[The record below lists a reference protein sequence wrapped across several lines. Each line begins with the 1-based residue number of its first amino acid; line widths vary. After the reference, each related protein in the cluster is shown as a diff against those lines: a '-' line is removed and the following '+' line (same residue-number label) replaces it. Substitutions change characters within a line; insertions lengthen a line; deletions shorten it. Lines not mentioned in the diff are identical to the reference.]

1 MGGEDGCASLGRKR
15 VSGWATDWRE
25 ESDLVT
31 GELREIP
38 VFTPDDRGSRD
49 PGKNKNCWSK
59 GTDKEKPSDQ
69 GRQLP

>member
-38 VFTPDDRGSRD
+38 VFTPDD
-49 PGKNKNCWSK
+49 
-59 GTDKEKPSDQ
+59 
-69 GRQLP
+69 